1 MHANTHRYQFN
12 VKEYFPLTHTHTK

>member
-12 VKEYFPLTHTHTK
+12 VKEYFPLAHTHTK